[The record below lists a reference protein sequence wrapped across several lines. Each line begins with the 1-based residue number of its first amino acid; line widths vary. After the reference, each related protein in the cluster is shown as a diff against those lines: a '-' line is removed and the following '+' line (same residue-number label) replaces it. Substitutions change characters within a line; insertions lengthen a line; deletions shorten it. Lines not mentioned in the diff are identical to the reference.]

1 MPSHAIARKHDAAAA
16 ERDHTADI
24 RDAAATDRDTTADDR
39 DQVADHRDHIADRR
53 DAQADERDRQAQTS
67 PDQVGESVTEAH
79 LQRALTARDAAAADR
94 HHAWSDRAAWA
105 QDRARAAGD
114 RTRAED
120 DRDNAEHDRAAASS
134 DRGTAAQHRQ
144 STDLDP
150 LTGALHRG
158 AGRAALL
165 QEMTRATREDHPLV
179 VAYVDV
185 DQMKVVNDTGGHQ
198 AGDQLLRNVVA
209 ALRAAFRPHDLVV
222 RQGGDE
228 FLCVIPGMRTPA
240 AKIRM
245 KQVNNDLAGTDHPG
259 SITAGFAQMQ
269 PDDTDEHLINRADE
283 DLYRTKPHRQPPT
296 PGA

>member
-1 MPSHAIARKHDAAAA
+1 MPSHSIARQHDAAAVV
-16 ERDHTADI
+16 RDRTADL

-39 DQVADHRDHIADRR
+39 DQVADHRDHIADDR
-53 DAQADERDRQAQTS
+53 DALADERDRLAQTT

-120 DRDNAEHDRAAASS
+120 DRDNAEHDRAAASG

-165 QEMTRATREDHPLV
+165 QEMTRATREHHPLV
-179 VAYVDV
+179 VAYIDV
-185 DQMKVVNDTGGHQ
+185 DQMKAVNDTGGHQ
-198 AGDQLLRNVVA
+198 AGDQLLRHVVA
-209 ALRAAFRPHDLVV
+209 ALRAAFRPHDLIV

-228 FLCVIPGMRTPA
+228 FLCILPGMRTAA

-245 KQVNNDLAGTDHPG
+245 KHVNTDLAATDRPG
-259 SITAGFAQMQ
+259 SVTAGFAQMH
-269 PDDTDEHLINRADE
+269 PGDTDEQLTNRADK
-283 DLYRTKPHRQPPT
+283 DLYRTKPRSQPP
-296 PGA
+296 PP